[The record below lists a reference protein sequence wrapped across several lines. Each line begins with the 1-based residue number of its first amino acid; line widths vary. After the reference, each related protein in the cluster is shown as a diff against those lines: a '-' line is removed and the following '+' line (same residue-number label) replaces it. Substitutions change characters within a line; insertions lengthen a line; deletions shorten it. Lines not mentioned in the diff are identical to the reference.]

1 MSNIHICD
9 LSTKIRLGFQVYTTG
24 YMEPFSRLLVSLFEI
39 NIWEWLKG
47 ITQPRVQNSCDQ
59 ATPRKRIVMSHK
71 GVKLCSKKK
80 FMSCEGV
87 KLFSEKLFMS
97 RAGVF

>member
-47 ITQPRVQNSCDQ
+47 ITQPRVQTSRGVSLKINSSWD
-59 ATPRKRIVMSHK
+59 RII
-71 GVKLCSKKK
+71 
-80 FMSCEGV
+80 F
-87 KLFSEKLFMS
+87 
-97 RAGVF
+97 